1 MLKSKV
7 LSFVTTV
14 YRRHSNRHK
23 LAFWQPLLRDETR
36 AQVLGTWSVFTSQTF
51 IYRNFVRDFSVFF
64 SSVHGIWRVLYL
76 TFLCQILQYKL
87 QALETTGLCRIK
99 KTIHIM
105 SIIVMIIL
113 VVSVSER
120 GKHGSFWIVYNNNI
134 IVWRLYW
141 VHSSCIL
148 SITRE
153 SKK

>member
-1 MLKSKV
+1 MTACSLLLWPAITYKQSSQISI
-7 LSFVTTV
+7 LTTIVAWRNMSTSSWHVISV
-14 YRRHSNRHK
+14 YFADLYSSQ
-23 LAFWQPLLRDETR
+23 FCLRFLR
-36 AQVLGTWSVFTSQTF
+36 
-51 IYRNFVRDFSVFF
+51 VFF
-64 SSVHGIWRVLYL
+64 IRSWLWRVLYL

>member
-1 MLKSKV
+1 MTACSLLLWPAITYKQSSQISI
-7 LSFVTTV
+7 LTTIVAWRNMSTSSWHVISV
-14 YRRHSNRHK
+14 YFADLYSSQ
-23 LAFWQPLLRDETR
+23 FCLRFLR
-36 AQVLGTWSVFTSQTF
+36 
-51 IYRNFVRDFSVFF
+51 VFF
-64 SSVHGIWRVLYL
+64 IRSWHLKGIIFNFPLSNIAVQITSSRNNRTLPN
-76 TFLCQILQYKL
+76 
-87 QALETTGLCRIK
+87 K
-99 KTIHIM
+99 KKIHIM
-105 SIIVMIIL
+105 SIVVMIIL